1 MRLPPVSRFR
11 ITLTSAS
18 AVLAIGLVAVTMGMP
33 GSAKQHPATSAMPV
47 APRLL
52 AGGDLAFLRQRLEI
66 PNRPPG
72 SEGGRGGYDGVGV
85 YAVVPIELRNGTGLP
100 KMLDP
105 ERSYPVAVDGAEPG
119 ERRRMAVQHRDD
131 AAMRGQLIK

>member
-1 MRLPPVSRFR
+1 MRLPTVSSFR

-18 AVLAIGLVAVTMGMP
+18 AVLAIGLVAVTMGTA
-33 GSAKQHPATSAMPV
+33 GSATQHPATSVMPV

-52 AGGDLAFLRQRLEI
+52 AGGDLAVLRQRLEI

-72 SEGGRGGYDGVGV
+72 SESGRGGDDGIGV
-85 YAVVPIELRNGTGLP
+85 YAVVPVELRNGTGLP

-105 ERSYPVAVDGAEPG
+105 ERSHPVAVDGTEPS
-119 ERRRMAVQHRDD
+119 ERRRVAVEHRDD